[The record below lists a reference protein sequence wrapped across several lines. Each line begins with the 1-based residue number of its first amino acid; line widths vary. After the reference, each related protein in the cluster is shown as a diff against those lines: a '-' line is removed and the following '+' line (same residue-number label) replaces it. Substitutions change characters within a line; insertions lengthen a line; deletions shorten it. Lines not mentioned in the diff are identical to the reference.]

1 MSVVSY
7 LKRRVFGKSAFII
20 KRVILPAAAV
30 FLLLQ
35 VLFSG
40 SPYQHDQKATPDL
53 SNLIVPG
60 VHKVRY
66 KGHAIT
72 NQTVTLT
79 LMSSQDKVFM
89 SLNKREIYRN
99 LGDRGLHLVVLNQH
113 TGQVMATQVFDTFS
127 VGVEEEMVSFIDD
140 ITDGRILVFAVLDE
154 ASDNLS
160 WRGRNRL
167 KELGSRWAD
176 KLAYRDMWALV
187 TRKGGLKMAETYS
200 NVATA
205 DTGYEWGGP
214 VFLRTD
220 FDLEEG
226 KGGCRWPVNERNE
239 ARRVFCQRYEG
250 YGALCDCGVTSW
262 HDVFFHADDKV
273 GIVKLNCTVPFLT
286 QLHSE
291 LSRSPL
297 YREVGVVIL
306 ATDRP
311 HYLYRAL
318 KALWEA
324 PGLNRDKVAV
334 YGDAGHRQVRAVARL
349 FGVHLVEEPPRG
361 NTTKEHI
368 RHKVQRV
375 LRDVAGVKFPRET
388 VPEGGLPEDTIAP
401 FTCSHLLLLEDD
413 VEVSV
418 DIFKFL
424 YSVAPVME
432 KDHSIIGI
440 SSFNYYGYTDVAN
453 SLTTVYRTDN
463 LNPMVLLLPARTLHQ
478 HLGPAWPAWNST
490 QEWYHPLH
498 EYLKAAGGRALL
510 YPEVPRARHTGYR
523 GALIQGS
530 VQHNYFRDHI
540 LSLTTSYDLPE
551 AEVMMLASQQY
562 EARLEKT
569 LKESETISFD
579 FCKHDLLYGE
589 NPLKMFV
596 AYNGSRQDEDSMNY
610 VMKCL
615 RTWELY
621 PEAGWHGVWQF
632 HYHGHWLSIV
642 ATPYS
647 RYSHLMP
654 QNYTAIT
661 APPTTTTTTTSTTT
675 STTSTITSTTSTTS
689 AAASASSPP
698 P

>member
-1 MSVVSY
+1 MA
-7 LKRRVFGKSAFII
+7 SANITD
-20 KRVILPAAAV
+20 
-30 FLLLQ
+30 
-35 VLFSG
+35 S
-40 SPYQHDQKATPDL
+40 
-53 SNLIVPG
+53 
-60 VHKVRY
+60 HKVRY

-113 TGQVMATQVFDTFS
+113 TGQVMASQVFDTFS

-140 ITDGRILVFAVLDE
+140 ISDGRILVFAVLDE

-226 KGGCRWPVNERNE
+226 KGGCDWPVNERNE
-239 ARRVFCQRYEG
+239 ARRVFCQRFEG

-262 HDVFFHADDKV
+262 HDVFFHV
-273 GIVKLNCTVPFLT
+273 GDEI
-286 QLHSE
+286 HSE
-291 LSRSPL
+291 LSQSPL

-311 HYLYRAL
+311 HYLYRTL
-318 KALWEA
+318 KGLWEA

-334 YGDAGHRQVRAVARL
+334 YGDAGHREVRAVARL
-349 FGVHLVEEPPRG
+349 FGVQLVEEPSRG
-361 NTTKEHI
+361 NTTKERI

-375 LRDVAGVKFPRET
+375 LRDVAGVKFPRQT
-388 VPEGGLPEDTIAP
+388 VPDGGLPEDTIPP
-401 FTCSHLLLLEDD
+401 FTCSYLLLLEDD

-440 SSFNYYGYTDVAN
+440 SSFNYYGFTDVAN
-453 SLTTVYRTDN
+453 SLTTVYRTDK

-478 HLGPAWPAWNST
+478 HLAPAWPAWNST
-490 QEWYHPLH
+490 QEWYQPLQAPL
-498 EYLKAAGGRALL
+498 EEGGRALL

-551 AEVMMLASQQY
+551 AEVIMLAKQQY
-562 EARLEKT
+562 EARLERT
-569 LKESETISFD
+569 RLKESETISFD
-579 FCKHDLLYGE
+579 FCKHDLQYGE
-589 NPLKMFV
+589 NSLKMFV
-596 AYNGSRQDEDSMNY
+596 AYNGSREDEDSINY

-654 QNYTAIT
+654 RNYTAIT
-661 APPTTTTTTTSTTT
+661 APPTTTTTTTT
-675 STTSTITSTTSTTS
+675 TTS